1 MLWKW
6 QGGEG
11 DRGAEGPVE
20 NEVQPDLAQK
30 LVSPFSNFQ
39 DYYICKLSS
48 CQTMIMFENCGARSK
63 ILNHYTSHFQV
74 HKILNILVF
83 FHSGSQNI
91 KVLLLA
97 FLFKLYFL
105 QRELEDQFGHLLTEE
120 MQCTLCSK
128 QLGNY
133 IKSKVSNLVNLEN
146 SKLKADATSWRPPLR
161 LQLLENLL
169 RPGGRAQAPG
179 EEVGW
184 FSNKFC
190 FDFYQRKL
198 VLKV

>member
-1 MLWKW
+1 
-6 QGGEG
+6 
-11 DRGAEGPVE
+11 
-20 NEVQPDLAQK
+20 
-30 LVSPFSNFQ
+30 
-39 DYYICKLSS
+39 
-48 CQTMIMFENCGARSK
+48 MIMFENCGARSK

-74 HKILNILVF
+74 HKILNIL
-83 FHSGSQNI
+83 
-91 KVLLLA
+91 A
-97 FLFKLYFL
+97 FLFKLYFF